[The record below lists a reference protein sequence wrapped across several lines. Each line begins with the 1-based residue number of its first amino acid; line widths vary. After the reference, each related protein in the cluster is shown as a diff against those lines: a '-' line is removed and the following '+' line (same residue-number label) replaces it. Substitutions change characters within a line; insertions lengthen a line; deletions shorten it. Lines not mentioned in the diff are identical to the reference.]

1 MPARTETERR
11 HEVVLRRDVRIPT
24 PDPGVTLSANLFLPD
39 GPGPFP
45 LLVTVLPY
53 RRDVA
58 ALNGSPTER
67 WFAERGY
74 ASLLV
79 DLLGTG
85 SSDGVQRPPFDPG
98 DADDALD
105 AIRWGAAQAWCTGA
119 VGMWGGSYGA
129 LTTLRTAARRPDALK
144 AVIALQG
151 PTDPGRDFVHP
162 GGARGALGPLA
173 SWAMSTLFNQLLP
186 PVDDF
191 AVTDEQARWHRRL
204 TFAPYV
210 LDMFRNGPGS
220 PVWARRRI
228 DVPAVEVPA
237 LCVAGWRDLFVDGAI
252 RAYEQLRG
260 TKRLIAGPW
269 MHVMPQECPVTPID
283 FLEIARSWW
292 DRWLLGREDTDDA
305 DVPDVRV
312 HVQGH
317 RPRWLGFDSWPPEGT
332 VRTEDLSGWQ
342 RFAPSV
348 PDPATG
354 LQSGLW
360 ATPAGQFGLPLDQHG
375 DDSRSLCYTSPP
387 LPRPRLVSGRPVVE
401 LSQPWPRVS
410 VKLTDVDPAGRSL
423 LICAGLECAAG
434 DELTVPLTPT
444 TYEVAAG
451 HRLRVVVAPGDFP
464 RVWPQEPPEG
474 WPVARTLSLPLADPA
489 SGRDCPMPEPAEP
502 AGTNLE
508 EQLEGGA
515 GDQDAFWE
523 VTEDLLRDTV
533 SLRLAGG
540 NRIRPEDVPGGR
552 HTVAVDQ
559 DLVATA
565 HRLDPAGS
573 TVSGRITG
581 TVDTAT
587 GAHVTVEVAVTATAT
602 TLEASGKVVQDGVS
616 LLDRHW
622 RG

>member
-1 MPARTETERR
+1 MPARTETDRR

-24 PDPGVTLSANLFLPD
+24 LDPGITLSANLFLPA

-58 ALNGSPTER
+58 VLNGSPTER

-85 SSDGVQRPPFDPG
+85 SSDGVPRPPFDPG

-105 AIRWGAAQAWCTGA
+105 AIRWGAAQPWCSGA

-129 LTTLRTAARRPDALK
+129 ITTLRTAARRPDALK
-144 AVIALQG
+144 AIIALEG

-162 GGARGALGPLA
+162 GGSRGAFSPLA
-173 SWAMSTLFNQLLP
+173 SWSVSTLFNQLLP

-191 AVTDEQARWHRRL
+191 ADADEQARWHRRL

-210 LDMFRNGPGS
+210 LDMFRHGPGS

-252 RAYEQLRG
+252 RAYESLRG
-260 TKRLIAGPW
+260 TKALIAGPW

-292 DRWLLGREDTDDA
+292 DRWLLGDDTGTA
-305 DVPDVRV
+305 DEPAVRV
-312 HVQGH
+312 YVQGEQ
-317 RPRWLGFDSWPPEGT
+317 PRWLAFPCWPPEGT
-332 VRTEDLSGWQ
+332 VRTDDLSGWQ
-342 RFAPSV
+342 RSAPPE

-360 ATPAGQFGLPLDQHG
+360 ATPAGQFGQPQDQHG
-375 DDSRSLCYTSPP
+375 DDSRSLCWTSPP
-387 LPRPRLVSGRPVVE
+387 LPRPLLISGRPAVTVTG
-401 LSQPWPRVS
+401 PWPRVS

-423 LICAGLECAAG
+423 MICAGLEC
-434 DELTVPLTPT
+434 DDPVVPLTPT
-444 TYEVAAG
+444 TYQVAAG

-474 WPVARTLSLPLADPA
+474 WPVVRTLTLPLADPA
-489 SGRDCPMPEPAEP
+489 QGRACPMPEPAEP
-502 AGTNLE
+502 AIADLE
-508 EQLEGGA
+508 ERLDGGGEPEA
-515 GDQDAFWE
+515 SWE
-523 VTEDLLRDTV
+523 VTEDLLHDTV
-533 SLRLAGG
+533 SLRLAGR
-540 NRIRPEDVPGGR
+540 NRIGPEDVPGAR
-552 HTVAVDQ
+552 HRLQVDQ
-559 DLVATA
+559 ELVATA
-565 HRLDPAGS
+565 HRLDPAAS
-573 TVSGRITG
+573 TVAGRITG

-587 GAHVTVEVAVTATAT
+587 GAHVTVEIAVTATAT
-602 TLEASGKVVQDGVS
+602 TLDATGKVVQDGVS

>member
-1 MPARTETERR
+1 MPARTDTDRR

-24 PDPGVTLSANLFLPD
+24 PEPGVTLSANLFLPG

-85 SSDGVQRPPFDPG
+85 SSDGVPRPPFDPG
-98 DADDALD
+98 EADDALD
-105 AIRWGAAQAWCTGA
+105 AIRWGAGQTWCSGA

-129 LTTLRTAARRPDALK
+129 ITTLRAAARRPEALK
-144 AVIALQG
+144 AIIALEG
-151 PTDPGRDFVHP
+151 PTDPGREFVHP
-162 GGARGALGPLA
+162 GGARGAFSPLA
-173 SWAMSTLFNQLLP
+173 SWSVSTLFNQLLP

-191 AVTDEQARWHRRL
+191 ADPNEQARWHRRL

-210 LDMFRNGPGS
+210 LDLFRNGPGS
-220 PVWARRRI
+220 PVWPRRRL

-252 RAYEQLRG
+252 RAYEELRG
-260 TKRLIAGPW
+260 TKALIAGPW
-269 MHVMPQECPVTPID
+269 MHVMPQECPFAPID

-292 DRWLLGREDTDDA
+292 DRWLLGADTGA
-305 DVPDVRV
+305 DGPEVRV
-312 HVQGH
+312 HVQGD
-317 RPRWLGFDSWPPEGT
+317 RPRWLAFGSWPPEGS

-342 RFAPSV
+342 QSAPPA

-360 ATPAGQFGLPLDQHG
+360 ATPAGQFGLPQDQHG
-375 DDSRSLCYTSPP
+375 DDSRSLCCTSPP
-387 LPRPRLVSGRPVVE
+387 LPRPWLISGRPSVT
-401 LSQPWPRVS
+401 LTRPWPRVS
-410 VKLTDVDPAGRSL
+410 VKLTDVDPAGRSV
-423 LICAGLECAAG
+423 LICAGIACGGEA
-434 DELTVPLTPT
+434 ELTVPLTPT

-451 HRLRVVVAPGDFP
+451 HRIRVVVAPGDFP

-474 WPVARTLSLPLADPA
+474 RPVARTLTLPVADA
-489 SGRDCPMPEPAEP
+489 ARGRACPMPEPAEP
-502 AGTNLE
+502 AVAGLE
-508 EQLEGGA
+508 AQLDGDPAEQA
-515 GDQDAFWE
+515 ASWE
-523 VTEDLLRDTV
+523 VTEDLLNETV
-533 SLRLAGG
+533 SLRLAGRH
-540 NRIRPEDVPGGR
+540 RIRPEDVPGGR
-552 HTVAVDQ
+552 HTVRVDQ
-559 DLVATA
+559 ELSATA
-565 HRLDPAGS
+565 HRLDPAAS
-573 TVSGRITG
+573 TVTGHITG

-587 GAHVTVEVAVTATAT
+587 GAHVTVEVTVTATAN
-602 TLEASGKVVQDGVS
+602 TLDAFGKVVQDGVF

>member
-1 MPARTETERR
+1 MPARTETDRR
-11 HEVVLRRDVRIPT
+11 HGVVLRRDVRIPT
-24 PDPGVTLSANLFLPD
+24 PDPGVTLSANLFLPE

-85 SSDGVQRPPFDPG
+85 SSDGVQRPPFDPA

-105 AIRWGAAQAWCTGA
+105 AIRWGAAQSWCTGA

-129 LTTLRTAARRPDALK
+129 ITTLRTAARQPAALR
-144 AVIALQG
+144 AIIALEG

-162 GGARGALGPLA
+162 GGSRGAFSPLA
-173 SWAMSTLFNQLLP
+173 SWAVSTLFNQLLP

-191 AVTDEQARWHRRL
+191 ADPNEQARWRRRL
-204 TFAPYV
+204 TFPPYL
-210 LDMFRNGPGS
+210 LDMVRNGPGS

-228 DVPAVEVPA
+228 DVSTVEVPA

-252 RAYEQLRG
+252 RAYEGLRT
-260 TKRLIAGPW
+260 TKALLAGPW
-269 MHVMPQECPVTPID
+269 MHVMPQECPFTPID

-292 DRWLLGREDTDDA
+292 DRWLLG
-305 DVPDVRV
+305 VPSTQTTPPVRV
-312 HVQGH
+312 YVQGN
-317 RPRWLGFDSWPPEGT
+317 RPRWLGFAAWPPEGT
-332 VRTEDLSGWQ
+332 VRTEDLAGWQ
-342 RFAPSV
+342 RSAPSA
-348 PDPATG
+348 PDPAVG

-375 DDSRSLCYTSPP
+375 DDSHSLCYTSPP
-387 LPRPRLVSGRPVVE
+387 LPGPLLVSGRPAVK
-401 LSQPWPRVS
+401 LTGTWPRVS

-423 LICAGLECAAG
+423 LICAGLESTDG
-434 DELTVPLTPT
+434 GELTVPLTPT
-444 TYEVAAG
+444 TYELAAG

-474 WPVARTLSLPLADPA
+474 WPAVRTLRLPVADPA
-489 SGRDCPMPEPAEP
+489 SGRDCPVPEPGEP
-502 AGTNLE
+502 TPADLE
-508 EQLEGGA
+508 ERLD
-515 GDQDAFWE
+515 GDPEDQTASWE
-523 VTEDLLRDTV
+523 ITEDLLHERV
-533 SLRLAGG
+533 SLRLAGS
-540 NRIRPEDVPGGR
+540 NRIRTEGGPGGR
-552 HTVAVDQ
+552 HTLRVDQ
-559 DLVATA
+559 ELVATA
-565 HRLDPAGS
+565 HRIDPAES
-573 TVSGRITG
+573 TVTGRITG
-581 TVDTAT
+581 TVATAT
-587 GAHVTVEVAVTATAT
+587 GAHVTVDLEVTATAT
-602 TLEASGKVVQDGVS
+602 TIDASGKVVQDGVS

>member
-1 MPARTETERR
+1 MPARTETDRH

-24 PDPGVTLSANLFLPD
+24 PDPGVTLSGNLFLPT

-58 ALNGSPTER
+58 ALSGSPTER

-98 DADDALD
+98 DADDAID
-105 AIRWGAAQAWCTGA
+105 AIRWGAAQSWCTGA

-129 LTTLRTAARRPDALK
+129 ITTLRAAARRPAALR
-144 AVIALQG
+144 AVIALEG

-162 GGARGALGPLA
+162 GGSRGAFSPLA
-173 SWAMSTLFNQLLP
+173 SWAVSTLFNQLLP

-191 AVTDEQARWHRRL
+191 TDPDEQARWHRRL
-204 TFAPYV
+204 TFAPYL

-228 DVPAVEVPA
+228 DVSTVEVPA

-252 RAYEQLRG
+252 RAYEGLRG
-260 TKRLIAGPW
+260 TKRLLAGPW
-269 MHVMPQECPVTPID
+269 MHVMPQECPFTPID

-292 DRWLLGREDTDDA
+292 DRWLLGVEGTDDA
-305 DVPDVRV
+305 PDVRV
-312 HVQGH
+312 YVQGH
-317 RPRWLGFDSWPPEGT
+317 RPRWLGFASWPPKGT

-342 RFAPSV
+342 RSAPPV
-348 PDPATG
+348 PDPAAG

-375 DDSRSLCYTSPP
+375 DDSRGLSYTSPP
-387 LPRPRLVSGRPVVE
+387 LPRPLLVSGRPVVE
-401 LSQPWPRVS
+401 LAQAWPRVS

-423 LICAGLECAAG
+423 LICAGLESPGGGEVA
-434 DELTVPLTPT
+434 VPLTPT

-474 WPVARTLSLPLADPA
+474 WPTARRLRLPVPA
-489 SGRDCPMPEPAEP
+489 PGSGTECAVPEPAEP
-502 AGTNLE
+502 ALADLE
-508 EQLEGGA
+508 ERLDGGS
-515 GDQDAFWE
+515 GDQTAFWE

-540 NRIRPEDVPGGR
+540 NRISPEDVPGGR
-552 HTVAVDQ
+552 HTLRVDQ
-559 DLVATA
+559 ELVATA
-565 HRLDPAGS
+565 HRLDVAES
-573 TVSGRITG
+573 TVTGRITG

-587 GAHVTVEVAVTATAT
+587 GAHVTVEVAVTATET
-602 TLEASGKVVQDGVS
+602 TLDASGKVTQDGVS

>member
-1 MPARTETERR
+1 MPARTDTDRR

-24 PDPGVTLSANLFLPD
+24 PEPGVTLSADLFLPD

-74 ASLLV
+74 ASMLV

-98 DADDALD
+98 EADDALD
-105 AIRWGAAQAWCTGA
+105 AIRWGAAQEWCTGA

-129 LTTLRTAARRPDALK
+129 ITTLRAAARRPSALR
-144 AVIALQG
+144 AVIALEG
-151 PTDPGRDFVHP
+151 PTDPGHQFVHP
-162 GGARGALGPLA
+162 GGTRGAFSPLA
-173 SWAMSTLFNQLLP
+173 SWSVSTLFNQLLP

-191 AVTDEQARWHRRL
+191 ADPDEQARWRRRL

-210 LDMFRNGPGS
+210 LDLFRNGPGS
-220 PVWARRRI
+220 PVWPRRRI
-228 DVPAVEVPA
+228 DVAAVEVPA
-237 LCVAGWRDLFVDGAI
+237 LCVAGWRDLFVDGAV
-252 RAYEQLRG
+252 RAYEELRG
-260 TKRLIAGPW
+260 TKALIAGPW
-269 MHVMPQECPVTPID
+269 MHVMPQECPTTPID
-283 FLEIARSWW
+283 FLAIARSWW
-292 DRWLLGREDTDDA
+292 DRWLLDADAGEDT
-305 DVPDVRV
+305 PEVRV
-312 HVQGH
+312 YAQGA
-317 RPRWLGFDSWPPEGT
+317 RPRWLGFDSWPPEGA
-332 VRTEDLSGWQ
+332 VRIEDLAGWQ
-342 RFAPSV
+342 RSAPSA
-348 PDPATG
+348 PDPAVG

-360 ATPAGQFGLPLDQHG
+360 STPAGQFGLPQDQHG

-387 LPRPRLVSGRPVVE
+387 LSTPWLVSGRPSVT
-401 LSQPWPRVS
+401 LTRGWPRVS
-410 VKLTDVDPAGRSL
+410 VKLTDVDPAGRSV
-423 LICAGLECAAG
+423 LISAGLACAGEAEG
-434 DELTVPLTPT
+434 DLTVPLNPT

-474 WPVARTLSLPLADPA
+474 WPEARTLTLPLADA
-489 SGRDCPMPEPAEP
+489 ERGKACPMPEPAEP
-502 AGTNLE
+502 ALTGLE
-508 EQLEGGA
+508 ERLDGPS
-515 GDQDAFWE
+515 GDEASWE
-523 VTEDLLRDTV
+523 VTEDLLRETV

-552 HTVAVDQ
+552 HTLRVDQ
-559 DLVATA
+559 ELVATA

-573 TVSGRITG
+573 TVTGHLTG
-581 TVDTAT
+581 TVDTET
-587 GAHVTVEVAVTATAT
+587 GAHVVVEVSVTATAT
-602 TLEASGKVVQDGVS
+602 TLDASGKVVQDGVS